1 MEILIEDLKA
11 SVKCAV
17 DVVEDTSIVQVLNRI
32 QQVEQEQEDC
42 KSKTLDIP
50 DVEYTWFEES
60 VIDTATLVE
69 QLGTILY
76 QYTFTSTFNV
86 DDENLQLGNEVY
98 TDVHYIQGLA
108 WCLFVRKSKTDTPSL
123 SLYIKLNDKGHRQT
137 VKSCQATISLK
148 LLNVQHINQSTERTS
163 TNTFNPDT
171 DWGWSEFVDWKDIL
185 ANKERGF
192 LDDNNNF
199 TIQAT
204 VKIINIERD

>member
-1 MEILIEDLKA
+1 MKILIEDLKA

-17 DVVEDTSIVQVLNRI
+17 DVIEDTSIVQVLNRI
-32 QQVEQEQEDC
+32 QQLEQEQEDC

-108 WCLFVRKSKTDTPSL
+108 WCLFIRKFETFARSL
-123 SLYIKLNDKGHRQT
+123 GLFIQLNGSGHRQD
-137 VKSCQATISLK
+137 VKSCTATISFK
-148 LLNVQHINQSTERTS
+148 LLNVQHIKQSTERTL
-163 TNTFNPDT
+163 THTFNPGT
-171 DWGWSEFVDWKDIL
+171 HWGWSEFVHWDNIL
-185 ANKERGF
+185 VNKEKGF

-199 TIQAT
+199 AIQAT
-204 VKIINIERD
+204 FKVINIERG